1 MGYLPIYRYPLRWS
15 DSLVRP
21 GDCGRPPALALPPS
35 LIGRLRAQMEKRPV
49 DLGSRDSTLVFAV
62 LLLGI
67 VAISASVL
75 IVILV
80 VTGATSVR

>member
-1 MGYLPIYRYPLRWS
+1 
-15 DSLVRP
+15 
-21 GDCGRPPALALPPS
+21 
-35 LIGRLRAQMEKRPV
+35 MEKRTV
-49 DLGSRDSTLVFAV
+49 DLGTRDGTLVFAV

-80 VTGATSVR
+80 VSGAAAPR

>member
-1 MGYLPIYRYPLRWS
+1 MGYLPYLPS
-15 DSLVRP
+15 
-21 GDCGRPPALALPPS
+21 PPS

-49 DLGSRDSTLVFAV
+49 DLGTRDSTLVFAV

-67 VAISASVL
+67 FAISASVL
-75 IVILV
+75 IVVLV

>member
-1 MGYLPIYRYPLRWS
+1 
-15 DSLVRP
+15 
-21 GDCGRPPALALPPS
+21 
-35 LIGRLRAQMEKRPV
+35 MEKRPV

-67 VAISASVL
+67 FAISASVL

-80 VTGATSVR
+80 VTGTTSVR

>member
-1 MGYLPIYRYPLRWS
+1 
-15 DSLVRP
+15 
-21 GDCGRPPALALPPS
+21 
-35 LIGRLRAQMEKRPV
+35 MEKRPV
-49 DLGSRDSTLVFAV
+49 DLGSRDSTVVFAV

-67 VAISASVL
+67 FAISASVL

>member
-1 MGYLPIYRYPLRWS
+1 
-15 DSLVRP
+15 
-21 GDCGRPPALALPPS
+21 
-35 LIGRLRAQMEKRPV
+35 MEKRPV
-49 DLGSRDSTLVFAV
+49 DLGTRDGTLVFTV

-67 VAISASVL
+67 FLISATVL